1 MLLPVSCKHEWNLLH
16 NFFLCI
22 SRNVV
27 VAKLRLYLIFTYIFI
42 SQLFLEVYRH
52 VNLCNNVS
60 FHMISLAYRETRD
73 QWMIRVPGDTW
84 GTGGSVLKGWCGL
97 HIKHDWWILAAEKTA
112 KGKLDEVWDT
122 RAYVLNLHTSQLL
135 GHECILGCD
144 RVCTLQIHYN
154 QFLPSGCFLFV
165 ATDFLMQF
173 MPSPQ
178 FQNRG
183 FSCVNH
189 YTAEPQT
196 HT

>member
-1 MLLPVSCKHEWNLLH
+1 MLICATTSAFTWSVWLTERLG
-16 NFFLCI
+16 I
-22 SRNVV
+22 SGWSEYQV
-27 VAKLRLYLIFTYIFI
+27 
-42 SQLFLEVYRH
+42 
-52 VNLCNNVS
+52 
-60 FHMISLAYRETRD
+60 
-73 QWMIRVPGDTW
+73 TW

-122 RAYVLNLHTSQLL
+122 RTYVLNLHTSQLL

-183 FSCVNH
+183 FSRVNH
-189 YTAEPQT
+189 YTVEPQT